1 MGEPKAASL
10 ARKRVIRAVPSIPR
24 RRKAVTAVVP
34 TYNYGRYLGE
44 CARSVLAQRE
54 VDVKLVIVD
63 DCSIDGTPAIT
74 EELAADSRVTVLR
87 NEPNQGQLPSV
98 NRGMNL
104 VDTEFVV
111 KFDADDLLPP
121 GALARATALLE
132 AYPNVSFVYGRPRHF
147 SGRSPR
153 VVDVP
158 LLSWTLWPGREWIA
172 RLCRA
177 GVNAISQPEVVM
189 RTSFLKR
196 AMPIRTELPHTFDMH
211 LWMQLAAMGDVAR
224 INGPAQGYYR
234 EHPDSLQR
242 TVNAGTFFDLS
253 SRRAA
258 FDTVFAGVAG
268 ELPDAEQL
276 HDLAR
281 RTLAGNALD
290 RACRAYDRGRT
301 AQDPV
306 EEYIAFALDTWPRA
320 RELSEWASLERRRS
334 LGAARVAR
342 DPRFVI
348 GAIVRRAIE
357 ETSRLRWRYTGEV
370 GPQRWQ
376 QLGAW

>member
-1 MGEPKAASL
+1 MSESGAASL
-10 ARKRVIRAVPSIPR
+10 VRKQVIRGVPSRPR
-24 RRKAVTAVVP
+24 RRTAVSVVVP
-34 TYNYGRYLGE
+34 AYNYGRYLGE
-44 CARSVLAQRE
+44 CARSVLAQRD
-54 VDVKLVIVD
+54 VDVKLIIVD
-63 DCSIDGTPAIT
+63 DCSSDGTPAIT

-87 NEPNQGQLPSV
+87 NEPNEGQIPSV
-98 NRGMNL
+98 NRGMEL
-104 VDTEFVV
+104 VNTEFVV

-121 GALARATALLE
+121 GALARATALLD
-132 AYPNVSFVYGRPRHF
+132 AHPNVSFVYGRPRHF
-147 SGRSPR
+147 TGRNPR
-153 VVDVP
+153 GAELPV
-158 LLSWTLWPGREWIA
+158 LSWTLWPGRDWVG

-189 RTSFLKR
+189 RTCFLKR
-196 AMPIRTELPHTFDMH
+196 AMPVRTELPHTFDMH

-258 FDTVFAGVAG
+258 FDAVFAGVAG
-268 ELPDAEQL
+268 DLADAEQL

-301 AQDPV
+301 QQDPV
-306 EEYIAFALDTWPRA
+306 EEYIAFAFDTWRRA
-320 RELSEWASLERRRS
+320 RELPEWASLERRRS
-334 LGAARVAR
+334 LGAARTAR
-342 DPRFVI
+342 DPRFVLA
-348 GAIVRRAIE
+348 AIVRRTIE
-357 ETSRLRWRYTGEV
+357 EASRLRWRYTGEV
-370 GPQRWQ
+370 GPQRWH